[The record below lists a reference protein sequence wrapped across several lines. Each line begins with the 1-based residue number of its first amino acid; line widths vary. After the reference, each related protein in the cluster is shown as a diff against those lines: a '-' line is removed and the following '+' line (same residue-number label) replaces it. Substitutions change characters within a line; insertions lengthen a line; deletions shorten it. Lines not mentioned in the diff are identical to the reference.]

1 MLKLKDIARTSRIT
15 VVCSIHQPSERVFEL
30 SDRLLLLAG
39 GVNGGNTTYFGPTD
53 GAAAHF
59 EAQGLS
65 RPDGTSV
72 AEWLLDSVNGDF
84 SDDAEVK
91 KIVDYWPTSSA
102 NSDLEREL
110 GDLEPGETD
119 FDLSAKPGFCGLVLT
134 LMLRNFRNI
143 IRNPAVLWLRFAMYI
158 GLSGMIGTV
167 WWQAGDDL
175 SAGEIANISGVLFFI
190 AAFMAFM
197 SISVLPAFLED
208 KAIFVKERSNG
219 AYGVGSHS
227 LAGMLVS
234 LPFIFLLSL
243 AAGTTCYFCLALN
256 PGDGRY
262 FLFVMNLF
270 VTLAVAE
277 SICLLIAT
285 VVPFFIVGIAAGAFA
300 FGAFMVVEG
309 FFIKV
314 DDIPAAW
321 RWMHWVAFHSYSFAN
336 FMFIEFDGRTIKAD
350 PDTIPPAP
358 HDFPGSEVLKQF
370 EFEDQDVWQNMAV
383 MVGMMFIY
391 RGAAMLWSYIFHHG
405 KK

>member
-1 MLKLKDIARTSRIT
+1 
-15 VVCSIHQPSERVFEL
+15 
-30 SDRLLLLAG
+30 
-39 GVNGGNTTYFGPTD
+39 
-53 GAAAHF
+53 
-59 EAQGLS
+59 
-65 RPDGTSV
+65 
-72 AEWLLDSVNGDF
+72 
-84 SDDAEVK
+84 
-91 KIVDYWPTSSA
+91 
-102 NSDLEREL
+102 
-110 GDLEPGETD
+110 
-119 FDLSAKPGFCGLVLT
+119 
-134 LMLRNFRNI
+134 
-143 IRNPAVLWLRFAMYI
+143 
-158 GLSGMIGTV
+158 
-167 WWQAGDDL
+167 
-175 SAGEIANISGVLFFI
+175 
-190 AAFMAFM
+190 
-197 SISVLPAFLED
+197 
-208 KAIFVKERSNG
+208 
-219 AYGVGSHS
+219 
-227 LAGMLVS
+227 
-234 LPFIFLLSL
+234 
-243 AAGTTCYFCLALN
+243 
-256 PGDGRY
+256 
-262 FLFVMNLF
+262 MNLF